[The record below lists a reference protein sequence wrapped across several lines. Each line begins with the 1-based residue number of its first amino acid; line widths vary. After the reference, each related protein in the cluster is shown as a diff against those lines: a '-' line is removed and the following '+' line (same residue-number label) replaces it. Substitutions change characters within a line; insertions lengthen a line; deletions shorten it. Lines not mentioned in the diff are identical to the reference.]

1 MTIPDITSRKYIHTA
16 GAARLLGMV
25 DGGGTPDR
33 LRRMGMQ
40 HAVAMVWEGGPTVLF
55 WKRSEVAST
64 MRRERL
70 KREDDGRAKL
80 NAGKQGELFN
90 GGE

>member
-40 HAVAMVWEGGPTVLF
+40 HAVEVKCGGRSSLF
-55 WKRSEVAST
+55 WKRSDVTRA
-64 MRRERL
+64 RREDRL
-70 KREDDGRAKL
+70 RREDEGRARL
-80 NAGKQGELFN
+80 NAGKQGELFK